1 MLLTACKGGESV
13 EVWVQGLS
21 KLLEYFLLIPVIS
34 IEVWEG
40 QGRRDGVN
48 LCLAGWHRSQKFS
61 QIDHTC
67 LYYVLS
73 AG

>member
-21 KLLEYFLLIPVIS
+21 ELLEYFLLIPVIS
-34 IEVWEG
+34 IEVGVSGGKGSEAG
-40 QGRRDGVN
+40 QISVWRADVDLKGF
-48 LCLAGWHRSQKFS
+48 LKS
-61 QIDHTC
+61 

-73 AG
+73 AR